1 MKQDHDSSVFDVEA
15 KDTGQPSV
23 DGLIARLEAATE
35 GDRELDADIAA
46 AVLPGEIVWKQTR
59 FTGDMLPV
67 RRFPTAASLSGW
79 ASEPVEHYTTSID
92 AALTLV
98 PEGMDWSAVRRTR
111 HPYCGQF
118 PYEAVVWNVRVQ
130 GFAHSAPLAVCIAAL
145 KARQIVPQTGLGTPG
160 EASNTDSYPH
170 TTTAPTGESDG

>member
-23 DGLIARLEAATE
+23 EGLIAKLEAASE
-35 GDRELDADIAA
+35 G
-46 AVLPGEIVWKQTR
+46 
-59 FTGDMLPV
+59 
-67 RRFPTAASLSGW
+67 RRFLDEEIHDAIHGGWLRANCVRGASGEW
-79 ASEPVEHYTTSID
+79 IHPEHGFIAPAQQYTTSID